1 MTAMD
6 QDVLFFFEKSPGAL
20 SLYQALEEKLQAA
33 LPDMTLKVGKSQ
45 ISFYLRHQFGCASL
59 LAVRRKKD
67 LPSPYLTVTFGLAY
81 PVEHPR
87 IAVKTE
93 PYPNRWTHHVVIGSP
108 EDVDEELLAWLK
120 EAAQFANSK
129 R

>member
-1 MTAMD
+1 MD
-6 QDVLFFFEKSPGAL
+6 QDVLFFFEKAPDAL
-20 SLYQALEEKLQAA
+20 PLYQTLEQKLREI

-45 ISFYLRHQFGCASL
+45 ISFYLGHQFGCASL

-93 PYPNRWTHHVVIGSP
+93 PYPNRWTHHVVIGQP

-120 EAAQFANSK
+120 EAAEFAATK
-129 R
+129 

>member
-1 MTAMD
+1 MD
-6 QDVLFFFEKSPGAL
+6 QDVLFFFDKAPGAL
-20 SLYQALEEKLQAA
+20 PLYQALEQKLREI
-33 LPDMTLKVGKSQ
+33 LPDITRKVGKSQ
-45 ISFYLRHQFGCASL
+45 ISFYLKRQFGCASL

-67 LPSPYLTVTFGLAY
+67 LPSPYLTVTFGLSY

-93 PYPNRWTHHVVIGSP
+93 PYPNRWTYHVVISKP
-108 EDVDEELLAWLK
+108 EDVDKELLSWMK
-120 EAAQFANSK
+120 EAAEFAATK